1 MRWVPLALL
10 LVTASAQAQDA
21 GVEPYW
27 QARRAGAV
35 GIVAGRVFA
44 EPRTPTASPKAIPG
58 TTVTLLPRSAALL
71 TQLERLKQRA
81 RDSSTAFAAAA
92 PAMRKAME
100 VYEREL
106 LQAGA
111 PDLTPLV
118 LVDSEGV
125 FRIEDVPAGSWL
137 LLAWHSTPVDLSTS
151 KTKAKERGLYQPQ
164 PRVQGFRSV
173 TVWLRELSVAG
184 GATVT
189 EKLTDRSVW
198 FQGVAEDKVLDTGR

>member
-1 MRWVPLALL
+1 MRWLPLALL
-10 LVTASAQAQDA
+10 LVTASAQAQDV
-21 GVEPYW
+21 GVEAYW
-27 QARRAGAV
+27 QARKAGAV
-35 GIVAGRVFA
+35 GVVAGRVSA
-44 EPRTPTASPKAIPG
+44 ESRTPTASPRAIPG
-58 TTVTLLPRSAALL
+58 TTVTLLPRSAVLL

-81 RDSSTAFAAAA
+81 RESSTAFAAAA

-111 PDLTPLV
+111 PDLTPMV
-118 LVDSEGV
+118 LVDSEGA

-137 LLAWHSTPVDLSTS
+137 LLAWHSTPVNLATA

-164 PRVQGFRSV
+164 ARLQGFQSV
-173 TVWLRELSVAG
+173 TVWLREVSVVR

-189 EKLTDRSVW
+189 EQLTDRNGW
-198 FQGVAEDKVLDTGR
+198 FQGVAEEKVLDTGR

>member
-10 LVTASAQAQDA
+10 LVTASAQAQDV
-21 GVEPYW
+21 GVEAYW

-35 GIVAGRVFA
+35 GVVAGRVFA
-44 EPRTPTASPKAIPG
+44 ESRTPTASPRAIPG

-81 RDSSTAFAAAA
+81 RESSTAFAAAA

-100 VYEREL
+100 AYEREL

-111 PDLTPLV
+111 PDLTPMV
-118 LVDSEGV
+118 LVDSEGA
-125 FRIEDVPAGSWL
+125 FKIEDVPAGSWL
-137 LLAWHSTPVDLSTS
+137 LLAWHSTPVNLSTA

-164 PRVQGFRSV
+164 ARVQGFQSV
-173 TVWLRELSVAG
+173 TVWLREVSMVG

-189 EKLTDRSVW
+189 EKLTDRNGW
-198 FQGVAEDKVLDTGR
+198 FQGVAEEKLLDTGR

>member
-10 LVTASAQAQDA
+10 LVTASAQAQDV
-21 GVEPYW
+21 GVEAYW

-35 GIVAGRVFA
+35 GVVAGRVFA
-44 EPRTPTASPKAIPG
+44 ESRTPTASPRAIPG
-58 TTVTLLPRSAALL
+58 TTVTLLPRSVALL

-81 RDSSTAFAAAA
+81 RESSTAFAAAA

-100 VYEREL
+100 AYEREL

-111 PDLTPLV
+111 PDLTPMV
-118 LVDSEGV
+118 LVDSDGA
-125 FRIEDVPAGSWL
+125 FKIEDVPAGSWL
-137 LLAWHSTPVDLSTS
+137 LLAWHSTPVNLSTA

-164 PRVQGFRSV
+164 ARVQGFQSV
-173 TVWLRELSVAG
+173 TVWLREVSMVG

-189 EKLTDRSVW
+189 EKLTDRNGW
-198 FQGVAEDKVLDTGR
+198 FQGVAEEKLLDTGR

>member
-10 LVTASAQAQDA
+10 LVTASAQAQDV
-21 GVEPYW
+21 GVEAYW

-35 GIVAGRVFA
+35 GVVAGRVFA
-44 EPRTPTASPKAIPG
+44 ESRTPTASPRAIPG
-58 TTVTLLPRSAALL
+58 TTVTLLPRSVALL

-81 RDSSTAFAAAA
+81 RESSTAFAAAA

-100 VYEREL
+100 AYEREL

-111 PDLTPLV
+111 PDLTPMV
-118 LVDSEGV
+118 LVDSDGA
-125 FRIEDVPAGSWL
+125 FKIEDVPAGSWL
-137 LLAWHSTPVDLSTS
+137 LLAWHSTPVNLSTA

-164 PRVQGFRSV
+164 ARVQGFQSV
-173 TVWLRELSVAG
+173 TVWLREVSMVG

-189 EKLTDRSVW
+189 EQLTDRNGW
-198 FQGVAEDKVLDTGR
+198 FQGVAEEKLLDTGR